1 MARQSLLCP
10 GEEFQNHDQHKLK
23 HFWRLGEGF
32 EGVPAPPPA
41 ASLAAAAANGPPA
54 PRAGSASD
62 YVEYVVW
69 LLGVIGVLYFLANPN
84 ARRNWHVD
92 ERDEAWND
100 DAGGEGD
107 GEEGLAEAWQPD
119 SAGDDAAA
127 RRESSSQATFR
138 RRGGRA
144 GQLDE

>member
-1 MARQSLLCP
+1 MCCTFSQTRCRP
-10 GEEFQNHDQHKLK
+10 E
-23 HFWRLGEGF
+23 
-32 EGVPAPPPA
+32 PPPA
-41 ASLAAAAANGPPA
+41 QRPADDKHSPPA
-54 PRAGSASD
+54 ARAQ
-62 YVEYVVW
+62 
-69 LLGVIGVLYFLANPN
+69 N

-138 RRGGRA
+138 RRGGRD
-144 GQLDE
+144 GQMDE